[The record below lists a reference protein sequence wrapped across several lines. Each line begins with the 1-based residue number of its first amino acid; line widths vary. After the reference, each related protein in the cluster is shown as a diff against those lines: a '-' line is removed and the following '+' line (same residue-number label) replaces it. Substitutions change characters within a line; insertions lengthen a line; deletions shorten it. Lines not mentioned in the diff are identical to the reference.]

1 MTIASATA
9 ASAAASTITKMLK
22 TWPSKFSIPPKRLNA
37 IKLILAEFRISSIPI
52 RMAIAFF
59 RVITPYI
66 PIENNIAAMIKYD

>member
-1 MTIASATA
+1 
-9 ASAAASTITKMLK
+9 
-22 TWPSKFSIPPKRLNA
+22 LNA